1 MVSKPNTKDD
11 EMYEGG
17 EGEAVQEEDIN
28 AHLRGQEDE
37 MAGEENEESTDEELD
52 AEGGDDAAKE
62 KRQRKRMKPVV
73 DWRES

>member
-1 MVSKPNTKDD
+1 
-11 EMYEGG
+11 
-17 EGEAVQEEDIN
+17 
-28 AHLRGQEDE
+28 